1 MQKQKKKEKL
11 CKIPKIR
18 ISSFSAIF
26 ACRRDTYSNNC
37 FYEFLK
43 SAKNVLND
51 SDRKVSK
58 VKFYGG
64 PQLSQQQQITH
75 STNQNVH
82 SNKGRTIIFLM
93 GGGGGVPFFKGLDTI
108 FLKF

>member
-11 CKIPKIR
+11 CKIPKIK
-18 ISSFSAIF
+18 ISPFSAIF

-37 FYEFLK
+37 FDEFLK
-43 SAKNVLND
+43 SSKNVLND

-58 VKFYGG
+58 LKFYCS

-82 SNKGRTIIFLM
+82 SNNK
-93 GGGGGVPFFKGLDTI
+93 
-108 FLKF
+108 